1 MQMVIKDTFAANDSK
16 NLDIKVSGQT
26 YRRYPI
32 QTKSIMSSDKLTPIV
47 TNHLKIFLTKLQQN
61 NEHAKYLDKDW
72 TLYISEK
79 IVAITQGRS
88 FLIKDIKPSFSARL
102 FSRFVVKTP
111 YGIGLA
117 SPYTMQLAIKEVG
130 LVRIVLASA
139 ASVIGKVLGKKGW
152 FYIVA
157 GSDVRAIDG
166 PTDYSVYP
174 SNVSAKLAPKDPD
187 LVAKLLSQSIK
198 KEIPDILT
206 KNFKGV
212 VVIDANDLGCNV
224 LGHDTNQSNKILEEI
239 FSDNPLGQGHEHT
252 PLCVVFKC

>member
-1 MQMVIKDTFAANDSK
+1 MATTDTFAANVGK
-16 NLDIKVSGQT
+16 NLNIKVIGQT
-26 YRRYPI
+26 YRRYPV
-32 QTKSIMSSDKLTPIV
+32 QTKSITTSDKLTPLV
-47 TNHLKIFLTKLQQN
+47 TNHLKTFLTMLQQN
-61 NEHAKYLDKDW
+61 KAHAKYLDKDW

-79 IVAITQGRS
+79 IVAISQGRS
-88 FLIKDIKPSFSARL
+88 YLIEDIKPSFSARL
-102 FSRFVVKTP
+102 FSRFVIKTP

-130 LVRIVLASA
+130 LARIVLASV
-139 ASVIGKVLGKKGW
+139 ASVIGKALGKKGW

-157 GSDVRAIDG
+157 GSNVRAIDG

-174 SNVSAKLAPKDPD
+174 SNVSAKLAPKNPD
-187 LVAKLLSQSIK
+187 LVAKHLSQSIK
-198 KEIPDILT
+198 KELPDLFT

-224 LGHDTNQSNKILEEI
+224 LGHNTDQSVNDLEAI
-239 FSDNPLGQGHEHT
+239 FLDNPLGQGHQHT